1 MYFNLVSLNLRH
13 LRDEHCSQEGGSFV
27 CRYGYNGVCTSLPVE
42 GVSDKDYED
51 HVMKHHTKTQDGKD
65 TGIVSELKITLPM
78 SNPLHNVQ
86 VFCVG

>member
-1 MYFNLVSLNLRH
+1 MCFNLVSLNLRH

-65 TGIVSELKITLPM
+65 TGRPIVSEF
-78 SNPLHNVQ
+78 NDFAN
-86 VFCVG
+86 